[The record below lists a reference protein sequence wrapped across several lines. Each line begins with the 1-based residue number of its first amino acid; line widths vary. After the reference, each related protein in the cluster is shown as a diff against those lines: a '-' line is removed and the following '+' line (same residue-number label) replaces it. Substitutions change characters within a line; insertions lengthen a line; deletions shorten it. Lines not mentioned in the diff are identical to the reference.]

1 MTDPILSR
9 FDILCVVKDEVD
21 ESEDLNLV
29 IFFKLGII
37 RYEQSHQKPSYVLRK
52 VRVQGTYKKYFDSR
66 KRY

>member
-1 MTDPILSR
+1 M
-9 FDILCVVKDEVD
+9 VKDEVD

-29 IFFKLGII
+29 ILLELGII